1 MNNNTVGSV
10 VYNASINLAS
20 LRSSLKQA
28 DALVEGSYNK
38 QAQNAQK
45 ASKATASVASKD
57 AQERIKAVEKEAQA
71 TAASISKYSPQIQKQ
86 FLSVERANL
95 QVTNATAKAQSALQ
109 KYGEGSTQAQT
120 AISRLN
126 IAVQNQ
132 SQSQQRLSDML
143 NNSEKSTGRF
153 SSAMIRAGAIAGSVA
168 AVVGTVLNKALG
180 AISNS
185 VGSAVRRVDTLNN
198 SARTF
203 ENMGVAS
210 ADSAR
215 AMAALEGSIKGLPTP
230 LDSAVRGMTSLTATY
245 GDINKGQKVFSAL
258 NNAIL
263 GFGGTTAE
271 VENAIT
277 QLSQLPLDG
286 PLDAQTWNS
295 LRNSGLTP
303 VLTAMAKDSGMS
315 VSAMKEAFGKGE
327 LSVQDFIDRLTK
339 MDKEGGGGL
348 KSLEKIAK
356 DSTKGIGTGFSN
368 MQTAITRGVGKIIES
383 VGSDKISG
391 AISSIGT
398 GFEVVLTSIANI
410 VSFVAGAGA
419 AFTNWVKENGTLV
432 TNLAIIF
439 GTLLIPQ
446 IIKFGVQ
453 STVALAKY
461 VAGLAVA
468 SVQTVAAGARMAA
481 AWLLALGPIGIIVA
495 AVAGATAL
503 IIANWE
509 AVSTFVSGVWGNIT
523 QWASESWENI
533 KKIFGGIGAWFGA
546 TFNDVRTRVSD
557 VFNSIANFAKN
568 TVDRIVGF
576 FSGIGK
582 TIGNFIAGAIKGVL
596 NGALGLLEG
605 FLNGPINLINGA
617 LDKINTLPGVT
628 VGKIANIKLPRFY
641 NGGFTGN
648 GGKYEPAGIV
658 DRGEYVIP
666 KEQVNQNTG
675 LPKPGAVPG
684 QSSNITLNLAGLV
697 FNTKADKRQFAN
709 EIGKLINESSKANI
723 GKISIVGV

>member
-38 QAQNAQK
+38 QAKNAQK
-45 ASKATASVASKD
+45 ASKSTASVASKD

-95 QVTNATAKAQSALQ
+95 QVTNATAKAQFALQ

-153 SSAMIRAGAIAGSVA
+153 SSAMNRAGAIAGATA
-168 AVVGTVLNKALG
+168 AIIGTVFNKALG

-215 AMAALEGSIKGLPTP
+215 AMAALESSIKGLPTP

-419 AFTNWVKENGTLV
+419 TFTNWVKENSTLV

-453 STVALAKY
+453 STIALAKY

-576 FSGIGK
+576 FSGIGN

-617 LDKINTLPGVT
+617 LDAINKLPGVN
-628 VGKIANIKLPRFY
+628 VSRIQSIKLPRFY

-658 DRGEYVIP
+658 DRGEYVIH